1 MTKYVCVPLYLF
13 PNERIEFTRCEVV
26 PGVKVQR
33 ISKAL
38 TEFVRQ
44 QNDKI
49 PPGHRPSFFSS
60 HVIMIELQKHF
71 DYLTAL
77 LGQEGRQ
84 IPKHPF
90 EKNNIERSELYV
102 EADSVTRHVVMPL
115 VLTGG
120 LQFRVGGYHTLK
132 VNTVHKMPKYIASG
146 YSHHISEGSYLQN
159 PFSSIDAMDS
169 TNSRLLKKTAKGLQ
183 RYYRSYSW
191 WNDRFGIALGH
202 FWNALCTPHL
212 DHAFVGL
219 SMALEAVLSTGRDEI
234 SHRVGERVAILLEN
248 DAEKRLETY
257 KLVKRLYGTRSRLVH
272 GAARQTKGKLTTES
286 LAMSAKMALV
296 PISQGKLLSHL
307 VVAVLR
313 ALLEDR
319 SYLSIVQN
327 TKSEGTT
334 DRKIDELFTS
344 RVLGHA
350 N

>member
-1 MTKYVCVPLYLF
+1 MTRYFCVPLYLF
-13 PNERIEFTRCEVV
+13 PNERIKFTRCELV

-38 TEFVRQ
+38 TNFVRQ
-44 QNDKI
+44 QNEI
-49 PPGHRPSFFSS
+49 FRPDFFPS

-77 LGQEGRQ
+77 LGQEGRE
-84 IPKHPF
+84 IPRHPF
-90 EKNNIERSELYV
+90 EKHTERSEHYV
-102 EADSVTRHVVMPL
+102 EADSVTRHVVMAL

-120 LQFRVGGYHTLK
+120 LQFRVGGYYTLK
-132 VNTVHKMPKYIASG
+132 ANTKKTKYIASG
-146 YSHHISEGSYLQN
+146 YSHHISEASHQN
-159 PFSSIDAMDS
+159 PFSFIDAIDP
-169 TNSRLLKKTAKGLQ
+169 TNSQLLKKTAKGLQ

-202 FWNALCTPHL
+202 LWNALCTRHL

-219 SMALEAVLSTGRDEI
+219 SMALEAVLSTGSDKI
-234 SHRVGERVAILLEN
+234 SHKVGERVAILLEN

-257 KLVKRLYGTRSRLVH
+257 KVVKRLYGIRSKLVH
-272 GAARQTKGKLTTES
+272 GAAIQTKGRYTTES
-286 LAMSAKMALV
+286 LAMSAKTALV
-296 PISQGKLLSHL
+296 PISQGKLLSHI

-327 TKSEGTT
+327 TKSEKPTN
-334 DRKIDELFTS
+334 RKIDELFTS
-344 RVLGHA
+344 RVRGHA
-350 N
+350 D

>member
-1 MTKYVCVPLYLF
+1 MTKYFCVPLYLF

-38 TEFVRQ
+38 TDFVRQ
-44 QNDKI
+44 QNEKI
-49 PPGHRPSFFSS
+49 PSGHRPDFFPS

-77 LGQEGRQ
+77 LGQEGRE

-90 EKNNIERSELYV
+90 EKHTERSELYV
-102 EADSVTRHVVMPL
+102 EADSVTRHVVMAL

-120 LQFRVGGYHTLK
+120 PQFRVGGYHTLK
-132 VNTVHKMPKYIASG
+132 ANTVHKMTKYIPSG

-159 PFSSIDAMDS
+159 PFSFIDAIDP
-169 TNSRLLKKTAKGLQ
+169 TNPQLLKKTAKGLQ

-202 FWNALCTPHL
+202 LWNALCTRHL

-219 SMALEAVLSTGRDEI
+219 SMALEAVLSTGSVEI
-234 SHRVGERVAILLEN
+234 SHKVGERVAILLEN

-257 KLVKRLYGTRSRLVH
+257 KVVKRLYGIRSKLVH
-272 GAARQTKGKLTTES
+272 GAAIQTKGRYTTES
-286 LAMSAKMALV
+286 LAMSAKTALV
-296 PISQGKLLSHL
+296 PISQGKLLSHI

-327 TKSEGTT
+327 TKSEDTT

-350 N
+350 D

>member
-38 TEFVRQ
+38 TDFVRQ

-102 EADSVTRHVVMPL
+102 EADSVTRHVVMAL

-169 TNSRLLKKTAKGLQ
+169 TNSRLLKKQQKACSGTTEATVGGMIALESPSGTFGTLFARHIWIMLLSASRWRSKLFFQPAGMKSHIELESVL
-183 RYYRSYSW
+183 RSY
-191 WNDRFGIALGH
+191 
-202 FWNALCTPHL
+202 
-212 DHAFVGL
+212 
-219 SMALEAVLSTGRDEI
+219 
-234 SHRVGERVAILLEN
+234 
-248 DAEKRLETY
+248 
-257 KLVKRLYGTRSRLVH
+257 
-272 GAARQTKGKLTTES
+272 
-286 LAMSAKMALV
+286 
-296 PISQGKLLSHL
+296 
-307 VVAVLR
+307 
-313 ALLEDR
+313 
-319 SYLSIVQN
+319 
-327 TKSEGTT
+327 
-334 DRKIDELFTS
+334 
-344 RVLGHA
+344 
-350 N
+350 